1 MPWSLGPDA
10 APLALQRTVENAVRA
25 EAGRPGGS
33 RATAQ
38 WIRRALPL
46 TVSEQGVIADAALPA
61 VLIGASGER
70 GPRPGAAGAARRGS
84 SGSAAPRCA
93 R

>member
-1 MPWSLGPDA
+1 M
-10 APLALQRTVENAVRA
+10 RR

-38 WIRRALPL
+38 WIRRALPF
-46 TVSEQGVIADAALPA
+46 TVSEQGVIADASLPA
-61 VLIGASGER
+61 VMISASGER
-70 GPRPGAAGAARRGS
+70 GPRPNAAGARARGS
-84 SGSAAPRCA
+84 SGSAARRCA